1 VASDR
6 LVVVEN
12 DRELSFSFEEMLR
25 YHGGGSPGGVAHAFK
40 VLQRALPVL
49 ETGGCVQRRAII
61 VETAFGGPGARDGL
75 ELVTRAVTEER
86 FTVDPS
92 LSRPEYGR
100 ARQRFVFR
108 LRYRDRSATLTL
120 REGFVTDEFID
131 LTRREDRSA
140 DEEHKLAEMRA
151 DMAARVMSAAPS
163 AVYDV
168 ETGT

>member
-1 VASDR
+1 
-6 LVVVEN
+6 
-12 DRELSFSFEEMLR
+12 MLR
-25 YHGGGSPGGVAHAFK
+25 YNGGGSPGGVAHAFK

-100 ARQRFVFR
+100 ARERFVFR
-108 LRYRDRSATLTL
+108 IRCRDRSATLTL

-131 LTRREDRSA
+131 LTRLTVRSA
-140 DEEHKLAEMRA
+140 DEEHKLTEMKA

-168 ETGT
+168 ATGA

>member
-100 ARQRFVFR
+100 ARERFVFR
-108 LRYRDRSATLTL
+108 IRYRDRSAT
-120 REGFVTDEFID
+120 
-131 LTRREDRSA
+131 
-140 DEEHKLAEMRA
+140 
-151 DMAARVMSAAPS
+151 
-163 AVYDV
+163 
-168 ETGT
+168 